1 MYIIK
6 FSCFFYRFSFFFSD
20 SSYPLSLHC
29 TPHSTEHSRAFF
41 PSPLLF
47 FTFLF
52 FLPYPVPLFFF
63 ILLLS
68 LTSSFLILLLL
79 SPLFPLTIVFI
90 SRTLSVPSF
99 SSRLSPSSSFPLP
112 YFFLFLLLVLTS
124 HHRLHFPYPSSSSSF
139 F

>member
-29 TPHSTEHSRAFF
+29 TSQSTKHFCAFSPS

-47 FTFLF
+47 LNFIF
-52 FLPYPVPLFFF
+52 FLPYPVSLFFF

-99 SSRLSPSSSFPLP
+99 SSHLSPSSSFPLP
-112 YFFLFLLLVLTS
+112 FLFLLLLLDLTS
-124 HHRLHFPYPSSSSSF
+124 HRAFQQ
-139 F
+139 